1 MKGKL
6 IMKFTC
12 EKLLLL
18 SAILTASRA
27 AVTKSPIPL
36 LEGLLLEV
44 EDEKV
49 KITGYDLKTGIVTNL
64 PAEVEKPGGIVL
76 NARLLGDIIKKVPG
90 QYVTISVN
98 SGYIAEISSEVSK
111 FEVLGSPTSDYPEL
125 PTIEEENSILIGES
139 VLRKM
144 ISQTNFAVSDN
155 ESRPIHTG
163 ALFETENNELTV
175 VAVDGYRLALRRE
188 LLDRDDVPELSFVV
202 PGAALA
208 EVERI
213 LSDGDGQVEI
223 KLGSKL
229 ILFSFEETTL
239 ISRRLEGDFLNYKN
253 SLPQQAKYN
262 LQVEKDELISSV
274 ERVSLLIS
282 DKLKSPVR
290 CVFGDGKVMLH
301 SASAHGKA
309 YDECAIN
316 GDGENLEIGFND
328 KYLLEALKA
337 APTDDVTLE
346 LNSGVTPCIISPA
359 DDSNNFLYM
368 ILPVR
373 LKAYEG

>member
-1 MKGKL
+1 
-6 IMKFTC
+6 MKFTC
-12 EKLLLL
+12 EKPLLLA
-18 SAILTASRA
+18 AILTASRA

-36 LEGLLLEV
+36 LEGLLLEA
-44 EDEKV
+44 EGDNV
-49 KITGYDLKTGIVTNL
+49 KLTGYDLKTGIVTNV
-64 PAEVEKPGGIVL
+64 PAETETAGGIVL
-76 NARLLGDIIKKVPG
+76 NARLFGEIIRKMPG
-90 QYVTISVN
+90 QYVTVSVN
-98 SGYIAEISSEVSK
+98 SGYVAEISSEMSD
-111 FEVLGSPTSDYPEL
+111 FEILGSPTSDYPEL
-125 PTIEEENSILIGES
+125 PTVDEQDSIEIKESILK
-139 VLRKM
+139 KM

-163 ALFETENNELTV
+163 ALFETAEGELTI

-188 LLDRDDVPELSFVV
+188 PLDNNEVPELNFVV
-202 PGAALA
+202 PGTALN

-213 LSDGDGQVEI
+213 ISDGDGSVSI
-223 KLGSKL
+223 KLGSKHIIFTIDDTL
-229 ILFSFEETTL
+229 L

-253 SLPQQAKYN
+253 SLPQQAKFN
-262 LQVEKDELISSV
+262 IKAEKDELIAAV
-274 ERVSLLIS
+274 ERVSLIIS

-290 CVFGDGKVMLH
+290 CIFGDGLVKLH
-301 SASAHGKA
+301 SASALGKA
-309 YDECAIN
+309 NDECIIK

-337 APTDDVTLE
+337 APADDIMLE

>member
-1 MKGKL
+1 
-6 IMKFTC
+6 MKFTC
-12 EKLLLL
+12 EKPLLL

-27 AVTKSPIPL
+27 TVAKSPIPL
-36 LEGLLLEV
+36 LEGILLEA
-44 EDEKV
+44 EDDNV
-49 KITGYDLKTGIVTNL
+49 KLTGYNLKTGIVTNVSG
-64 PAEVEKPGGIVL
+64 EVEKPGGIVI
-76 NARLLGDIIKKVPG
+76 NARLFGEIIRKMPG
-90 QYVTISVN
+90 QYVTISID
-98 SGYIAEISSEVSK
+98 SGYIAKISSEMSD

-125 PTIEEENSILIGES
+125 PSVEEQNVIEIEETTLK
-139 VLRKM
+139 KM

-163 ALFETENNELTV
+163 ALFETGDGELTV

-188 LLDRDDVPELSFVV
+188 VLKNDDTSELSFVV
-202 PGAALA
+202 PGDALT

-213 LSDGDGQVEI
+213 LTDGEDRITI
-223 KLGSKL
+223 KLGSKH
-229 ILFSFEETTL
+229 IIFDFENTRL

-253 SLPQQAKYN
+253 SLPQQANYK
-262 LQVEKDELISSV
+262 LVIEKDELISAV
-274 ERVSLLIS
+274 ERVSLIIS

-290 CVFGDGKVMLH
+290 CIFGDGVVKLH
-301 SASAHGKA
+301 SVSALGKA
-309 YDECAIN
+309 NDECVIT

-337 APTDDVTLE
+337 APADDVTLE

>member
-1 MKGKL
+1 
-6 IMKFTC
+6 MKFTC
-12 EKLLLL
+12 EKPLFLA
-18 SAILTASRA
+18 AILTASRA

-44 EDEKV
+44 EDDNV
-49 KITGYDLKTGIVTNL
+49 RITGYDLKTGIVTNV
-64 PAEVEKPGGIVL
+64 PAEVETPGGIVL
-76 NARLLGDIIKKVPG
+76 NARLLGEIIRKMPG
-90 QYVTISVN
+90 QYVTMAVN
-98 SGYIAEISSEVSK
+98 SGYVAEISSEMSD

-125 PTIEEENSILIGES
+125 PTIDEQDTIEISES
-139 VLRKM
+139 LLKKM

-163 ALFETENNELTV
+163 ALFETEDGELTV

-188 LLDRDDVPELSFVV
+188 PLDNDNVPVLSFVV
-202 PGAALA
+202 PGAALS

-213 LSDGDGQVEI
+213 ISDGDGKVDI
-223 KLGSKL
+223 KLGSKH
-229 ILFSFEETTL
+229 IIFTIDETLL

-253 SLPQQAKYN
+253 SLPQQSKYQFKIDKN
-262 LQVEKDELISSV
+262 DLIAAI
-274 ERVSLLIS
+274 ERVSLIIS

-290 CVFGDGKVMLH
+290 CVFGERVVKLFSV
-301 SASAHGKA
+301 SALGKA
-309 YDECAIN
+309 SDECVIS

-337 APTDDVTLE
+337 APANDVKLE
-346 LNSGVTPCIISPA
+346 LNSGVTPCIITPS

>member
-1 MKGKL
+1 
-6 IMKFTC
+6 MKFTC
-12 EKLLLL
+12 EKPLLLA
-18 SAILTASRA
+18 AILTASRA

-44 EDEKV
+44 ENENV
-49 KITGYDLKTGIVTNL
+49 RITGFNLKTGIVTNV
-64 PAEVEKPGGIVL
+64 PAEVEKAGGIVL
-76 NARLLGDIIKKVPG
+76 NARLFSEIIRKMPG
-90 QYVTISVN
+90 QHITVSVN
-98 SGYIAEISSEVSK
+98 SNYVAEINSEMSD
-111 FEVLGSPTSDYPEL
+111 FEILGSPTSDYPEL
-125 PTIEEENSILIGES
+125 PNVEEQDTIEISESILK
-139 VLRKM
+139 KM

-163 ALFETENNELTV
+163 ALFETSEGELTV

-188 LLDRDDVPELSFVV
+188 PLEKDDEQELSFVV
-202 PGAALA
+202 PGEALT

-213 LSDGDGQVEI
+213 ISDGDGQVVI
-223 KLGSKL
+223 KLGSKH
-229 ILFSFEETTL
+229 IIFTIDETIL

-253 SLPQQAKYN
+253 SLPQQAKYK
-262 LQVEKDELISSV
+262 LKVEKDELIAAV
-274 ERVSLLIS
+274 ERVSLIIS

-290 CVFGDGKVMLH
+290 CVFGEGIVKLH
-301 SASAHGKA
+301 SASALGKA
-309 YDECAIN
+309 NDECAVN

-337 APTDDVTLE
+337 APADDVSLE

>member
-1 MKGKL
+1 
-6 IMKFTC
+6 MKFTC
-12 EKLLLL
+12 EKPLLL

-44 EDEKV
+44 DDDNIKL
-49 KITGYDLKTGIVTNL
+49 TGYDLKTGIVTNV

-76 NARLLGDIIKKVPG
+76 NARLFGDIIRKMPG
-90 QYVTISVN
+90 QYVTVAVN
-98 SGYIAEISSEVSK
+98 SGYVAEISSEMSD
-111 FEVLGSPTSDYPEL
+111 FEILGSPTSDYPEL
-125 PTIEEENSILIGES
+125 PTIDEQDTIEIDESILK
-139 VLRKM
+139 KM

-163 ALFETENNELTV
+163 ALFETGDGELTI

-188 LLDRDDVPELSFVV
+188 PLENTEVPELSFVV
-202 PGAALA
+202 PGVALT

-213 LSDGDGQVEI
+213 ISDGDGKVNI
-223 KLGSKL
+223 KLGSKH
-229 ILFSFEETTL
+229 IIFTIDETLL

-253 SLPQQAKYN
+253 SLPQQAKYK
-262 LQVEKDELISSV
+262 LKVEKDELIAAV
-274 ERVSLLIS
+274 ERVSLIIS

-290 CVFGDGKVMLH
+290 CIFAEGVVKLH
-301 SASAHGKA
+301 SASALGKA
-309 YDECAIN
+309 NDECVIN

-328 KYLLEALKA
+328 RYLLEALKA
-337 APTDDVTLE
+337 APADDVMLE

-359 DDSNNFLYM
+359 GDTANFLYM

>member
-1 MKGKL
+1 
-6 IMKFTC
+6 MKFTC
-12 EKLLLL
+12 EKPLLL

-36 LEGLLLEV
+36 LEGLLLEAGDDNV
-44 EDEKV
+44 R
-49 KITGYDLKTGIVTNL
+49 ITGYDLKTGIVTNV
-64 PAEVEKPGGIVL
+64 PAEVENTGGIVL
-76 NARLLGDIIKKVPG
+76 NARLFGEIIRKMPG
-90 QYVTISVN
+90 QYVTVSVS
-98 SGYIAEISSEVSK
+98 SGYVAAISSEMSD

-125 PTIEEENSILIGES
+125 PAVDEQDTIEISESILK
-139 VLRKM
+139 KM

-163 ALFETENNELTV
+163 ALFETEDGELTV

-188 LLDRDDVPELSFVV
+188 PLENEKISELSFVV
-202 PGAALA
+202 PGAALT

-213 LSDGDGQVEI
+213 ISDGEDKVSI
-223 KLGSKL
+223 KLGSKH
-229 ILFSFEETTL
+229 IVFTIDDTIL

-253 SLPQQAKYN
+253 SLPQQSKY
-262 LQVEKDELISSV
+262 QFKIEKDELIGAV
-274 ERVSLLIS
+274 ERVSLIIS

-290 CVFGDGKVMLH
+290 CIFGEGIVKLNSV
-301 SASAHGKA
+301 SALGKA
-309 YDECAIN
+309 SDECVMSGN
-316 GDGENLEIGFND
+316 GDNMEIGFND
-328 KYLLEALKA
+328 RYLLEALKA
-337 APTDDVTLE
+337 APADDITLE

>member
-1 MKGKL
+1 
-6 IMKFTC
+6 MKFTC
-12 EKLLLL
+12 EKPLLL

-44 EDEKV
+44 EDDNV
-49 KITGYDLKTGIVTNL
+49 KLTGYNLKTGIVTNV

-76 NARLLGDIIKKVPG
+76 NARLFGEIIRKMPG

-98 SGYIAEISSEVSK
+98 SGYIAEISSEMSD
-111 FEVLGSPTSDYPEL
+111 FEVLGAPTSDYPEL
-125 PTIEEENSILIGES
+125 PSVDEEDIFEIDESILK
-139 VLRKM
+139 KM

-163 ALFETENNELTV
+163 ALFETADGELTL

-188 LLDRDDVPELSFVV
+188 PLENNKESELSFVV
-202 PGAALA
+202 PGEALS

-213 LSDGDGQVEI
+213 ISDGDNRVTI
-223 KLGSKL
+223 KLGSKHIVFTIEDTL
-229 ILFSFEETTL
+229 L

-253 SLPQQAKYN
+253 SLPQQAKFKFKI
-262 LQVEKDELISSV
+262 EKDELVAAV
-274 ERVSLLIS
+274 ERVSLIIS

-290 CVFGDGKVMLH
+290 CVFGDGIVKLH
-301 SASAHGKA
+301 SVSALGKA
-309 YDECAIN
+309 SDECAIS

-328 KYLLEALKA
+328 RYLLEALKA
-337 APTDDVTLE
+337 APADEVSLE

-359 DDSNNFLYM
+359 DDADNFLYM

>member
-1 MKGKL
+1 
-6 IMKFTC
+6 MKFTC
-12 EKLLLL
+12 EKPLLLA
-18 SAILTASRA
+18 AILTASRA

-36 LEGLLLEV
+36 LEGLLLEA
-44 EDEKV
+44 ENDNV
-49 KITGYDLKTGIVTNL
+49 KLTGYDLKTGIVTNV
-64 PAEVEKPGGIVL
+64 PAEIETAGGIVL
-76 NARLLGDIIKKVPG
+76 NARLFGEIIRKMPG
-90 QYVTISVN
+90 QYVTVSVN
-98 SGYIAEISSEVSK
+98 SGYVAEISSEMSD
-111 FEVLGSPTSDYPEL
+111 FEILGSPTSDYPEL
-125 PTIEEENSILIGES
+125 PTVDEQDTIEINES
-139 VLRKM
+139 VLKKM

-163 ALFETENNELTV
+163 ALFETEDGELTI

-188 LLDRDDVPELSFVV
+188 PLENNEIADLSFVV
-202 PGAALA
+202 PGAALN

-213 LSDGDGQVEI
+213 ISDGDGQVTI
-223 KLGSKL
+223 KLGSKHIIFTIEDTL
-229 ILFSFEETTL
+229 L

-262 LQVEKDELISSV
+262 IKVEKDELISAV
-274 ERVSLLIS
+274 ERVSLIIS

-290 CVFGDGKVMLH
+290 CIFGEGIVKLH
-301 SASAHGKA
+301 SASALGKA
-309 YDECAIN
+309 NDECVIN

-337 APTDDVTLE
+337 APADDITLQ

-359 DDSNNFLYM
+359 DDSDNFLYM

>member
-1 MKGKL
+1 
-6 IMKFTC
+6 
-12 EKLLLL
+12 
-18 SAILTASRA
+18 
-27 AVTKSPIPL
+27 
-36 LEGLLLEV
+36 
-44 EDEKV
+44 
-49 KITGYDLKTGIVTNL
+49 
-64 PAEVEKPGGIVL
+64 
-76 NARLLGDIIKKVPG
+76 
-90 QYVTISVN
+90 
-98 SGYIAEISSEVSK
+98 
-111 FEVLGSPTSDYPEL
+111 
-125 PTIEEENSILIGES
+125 
-139 VLRKM
+139 M

-163 ALFETENNELTV
+163 ALFETESGELTI

-188 LLDRDDVPELSFVV
+188 TLDNTDVPDLSFVV

-213 LSDGDGQVEI
+213 LSDGDGLVDI
-223 KLGSKL
+223 KLGSKH
-229 ILFSFEETTL
+229 ILFTINETVL

-262 LQVEKDELISSV
+262 FKVEKNDLISSV
-274 ERVSLLIS
+274 ERVSLIIS

-290 CVFGDGKVMLH
+290 CVFKDGIVKLH
-301 SASAHGKA
+301 TASALGKA
-309 YDECAIN
+309 SDECVIS
-316 GDGENLEIGFND
+316 GDGEDLEIGFND

-337 APTDDVTLE
+337 APADDVTLE

-359 DDSNNFLYM
+359 DGSNKFLYM

>member
-1 MKGKL
+1 
-6 IMKFTC
+6 MKFTC
-12 EKLLLL
+12 EKTLLL

-44 EDEKV
+44 EGESI
-49 KITGYDLKTGIVTNL
+49 KITGYDLKTGIVTTV
-64 PAEVEKPGGIVL
+64 PAEVENSGGIVL
-76 NARLLGDIIKKVPG
+76 NARLFGEIIRKMPG
-90 QYVTISVN
+90 QYVTVSVN
-98 SGYIAEISSEVSK
+98 SGYVAEISSEMSD
-111 FEVLGSPTSDYPEL
+111 FEILGSPTSDYPEL
-125 PTIEEENSILIGES
+125 PTIEEQDNIEISESILK
-139 VLRKM
+139 KM

-163 ALFETENNELTV
+163 ALFETEDGELTV

-188 LLDRDDVPELSFVV
+188 PLEKSDVAKLSFVV
-202 PGAALA
+202 PGAALT

-213 LSDGDGQVEI
+213 ISDGDGQVTI
-223 KLGSKL
+223 RLGSKH
-229 ILFSFEETTL
+229 IIFMIDETLL

-253 SLPQQAKYN
+253 SLPQQAKYQ
-262 LQVEKDELISSV
+262 LKIEKDELISAV
-274 ERVSLLIS
+274 ERVSLIIS

-290 CVFGDGKVMLH
+290 CVFGEGSVKLH
-301 SASAHGKA
+301 SASALGKA
-309 YDECAIN
+309 SDECVVN
-316 GDGENLEIGFND
+316 GDGEGLEIGFND

-337 APTDDVTLE
+337 APADDVTLE

-359 DDSNNFLYM
+359 DEANNFLYM

-373 LKAYEG
+373 LKAYEN

>member
-1 MKGKL
+1 
-6 IMKFTC
+6 MKFTC
-12 EKLLLL
+12 EKPLLLA
-18 SAILTASRA
+18 AILTASRA

-36 LEGLLLEV
+36 LEGLLLEA
-44 EDEKV
+44 ENDNV
-49 KITGYDLKTGIVTNL
+49 KITGYDLKTGIVTNV
-64 PAEVEKPGGIVL
+64 PAEVEKDGGIVL
-76 NARLLGDIIKKVPG
+76 NARLLGEIIRKMPG
-90 QYVTISVN
+90 QYVTVSVT
-98 SGYIAEISSEVSK
+98 SGYVAEISSEMSD
-111 FEVLGSPTSDYPEL
+111 FEVLGSPTTDYPEL
-125 PTIEEENSILIGES
+125 PAIDEQDIIEIDES
-139 VLRKM
+139 VLKKM

-163 ALFETENNELTV
+163 ALFETGDGELTV

-188 LLDRDDVPELSFVV
+188 PLKNDEVPELSFVV
-202 PGAALA
+202 PGAALT

-213 LSDGDGQVEI
+213 ITDGDEQVTI
-223 KLGSKL
+223 KLGSKHIIFTINDTL
-229 ILFSFEETTL
+229 L

-253 SLPQQAKYN
+253 SLPQLAKYKIRI
-262 LQVEKDELISSV
+262 EKDELIAAV
-274 ERVSLLIS
+274 ERVSLIIS

-290 CVFGDGKVMLH
+290 CVFGDSVVKLH
-301 SASAHGKA
+301 SVSALGKA
-309 YDECAIN
+309 SDECIIN

-337 APTDDVTLE
+337 APADDITLE

-359 DDSNNFLYM
+359 DDSKNFLYM

>member
-1 MKGKL
+1 
-6 IMKFTC
+6 MKFTC
-12 EKLLLL
+12 EKPLLL

-44 EDEKV
+44 EDNNLRL
-49 KITGYDLKTGIVTNL
+49 TGYNLKTGIVTNV
-64 PAEVEKPGGIVL
+64 PAEVEKTGGIVL
-76 NARLLGDIIKKVPG
+76 NARLFGEIIRKLPG
-90 QYVTISVN
+90 QYVTVSVN
-98 SGYIAEISSEVSK
+98 SGYIAEISSEMSD
-111 FEVLGSPTSDYPEL
+111 FEVLGAPTSDYPEL
-125 PTIEEENSILIGES
+125 PAIDEQDTIEISESILK
-139 VLRKM
+139 KM

-163 ALFETENNELTV
+163 ALFETLDGELTV

-188 LLDRDDVPELSFVV
+188 PLENNKDSELSFVV
-202 PGAALA
+202 PGDALS

-213 LSDGDGQVEI
+213 VSDGDGQVNI
-223 KLGSKL
+223 KLGSKH
-229 ILFSFEETTL
+229 ILFSIDDTLL

-253 SLPQQAKYN
+253 SLPQQAKY
-262 LQVEKDELISSV
+262 QFKIEKDELVAAV
-274 ERVSLLIS
+274 ERVSLIIS

-290 CVFGDGKVMLH
+290 CVFEDGVVKLH
-301 SASAHGKA
+301 SVSALGKA
-309 YDECAIN
+309 SDECIIN
-316 GDGENLEIGFND
+316 GDGEGLEIGFND

-337 APTDDVTLE
+337 APADDVTLE

-359 DDSNNFLYM
+359 NDSNNFLYM